1 MDLMNHR
8 EIEGYL
14 PDFAAGE
21 LDEAKRATVVS
32 HIDECEECQSWLET
46 HDLLFTAISQREE
59 NQHPTS
65 EILALCVTR
74 PEEEYEFNGA
84 DLDHH
89 LNDCEDCRKDLERV
103 CDAVRAARP
112 SPSSFAHTSPSKLTS
127 SWWRVAAAG
136 ILGVGIGSLLILG
149 TLGVDQPDTVFLESS
164 DQSSGSDERGTDSV
178 REEISD
184 TEIEGTHLIEAEGS
198 LTISQ
203 VRIKDGARV
212 TIHAGDSV
220 AFGNGF
226 QIGPET
232 RVSIGAG
239 HGPSVVSRKDQPS

>member
-1 MDLMNHR
+1 MDLMDHR

-14 PDFAAGE
+14 PEFAAGD
-21 LDEAKRATVVS
+21 LDEATRATVAS
-32 HIDECEECQSWLET
+32 HVDQCGDCRAWLET
-46 HDLLFTAISQREE
+46 YETLFAAMPRREE
-59 NQHPTS
+59 YQHPAS

-74 PEEEYEFNGA
+74 PEEEYEFEGA
-84 DLDHH
+84 NLDHH

-103 CDAVRAARP
+103 GDAVRAARP
-112 SPSSFAHTSPSKLTS
+112 SPSSFAHTSPSKLAS

-136 ILGVGIGSLLILG
+136 IVGIGIGSLLIFG
-149 TLGVDQPDTVFLESS
+149 TLGVEQPDTLPFEVS
-164 DQSSGSDERGTDSV
+164 DLSSGSDGRGADSA
-178 REEISD
+178 REEISG
-184 TEIEGTHLIEAEGS
+184 TEIEGTYLIEAEGS

-212 TIHAGDSV
+212 TIHAGDGV

-226 QIGPET
+226 QVGPET

-239 HGPSVVSRKDQPS
+239 PGPSDEVRKDQPS

>member
-1 MDLMNHR
+1 MVLMDHR
-8 EIEGYL
+8 EIEDYL
-14 PDFAAGE
+14 PDFAAGD
-21 LDEAKRATVVS
+21 LDESTRVAVS
-32 HIDECEECQSWLET
+32 AHVDRCADCRSWLET
-46 HDLLFTAISQREE
+46 YETLFAGMSQREE

-65 EILALCVTR
+65 EILALCITR
-74 PEEEYEFNGA
+74 PEEDYEFGGA

-89 LNDCEDCRKDLERV
+89 LDDCEDCREDLERV
-103 CDAVRAARP
+103 GDAVRAARP
-112 SPSSFAHTSPSKLTS
+112 SPTPAANISPFRVAP

-136 ILGVGIGSLLILG
+136 VVGVGIGSLLMFG
-149 TLGVDQPDTVFLESS
+149 TVGFDQPRIEVS
-164 DQSSGSDERGTDSV
+164 DRSSGLDGRGNDSS

-184 TEIEGTHLIEAEGS
+184 AEIEGTRFIEAEGS

-212 TIHAGDSV
+212 TIYAGDGV

-239 HGPSVVSRKDQPS
+239 PWPSDDPPQDQPS